1 MALLSD
7 CEDVEGLLVQPLGEE
22 TEGEQ
27 DSAPRVVIQTTLP
40 TREGAVSF
48 VLESGT
54 AATLRP
60 AVEGTEPSSRS
71 ECVWPLGLELE

>member
-7 CEDVEGLLVQPLGEE
+7 CEDVEGLLVQP
-22 TEGEQ
+22 
-27 DSAPRVVIQTTLP
+27 DSTHRLLIQTTLP
-40 TREGAVSF
+40 TRKGSVSF
-48 VLESGT
+48 DLESGV

-60 AVEGTEPSSRS
+60 ASEGTEPSSTP